1 MRVSKADFTRET
13 IIANG
18 MIGYLLLVITFF
30 CLNNVGINFI
40 QSSLD
45 AFCFPIIITG
55 GSFLVGTITKKI
67 LFKKYRYNDKLKEFS
82 NAKTEVEK
90 KENELT
96 EVNELIDSYIEE
108 IAVDTVKLKELEISL
123 KNANM
128 NEELTNTKSRAIS
141 PITDIETKNI
151 PRTRKLTND

>member
-1 MRVSKADFTRET
+1 MFS
-13 IIANG
+13 
-18 MIGYLLLVITFF
+18 Y
-30 CLNNVGINFI
+30 NNHRWFI
-40 QSSLD
+40 FSWNNY
-45 AFCFPIIITG
+45 
-55 GSFLVGTITKKI
+55 KKI

-108 IAVDTVKLKELEISL
+108 IAVDTVKLKELELSL
-123 KNANM
+123 KNADM

>member
-1 MRVSKADFTRET
+1 MEQ
-13 IIANG
+13 
-18 MIGYLLLVITFF
+18 L
-30 CLNNVGINFI
+30 
-40 QSSLD
+40 Q
-45 AFCFPIIITG
+45 
-55 GSFLVGTITKKI
+55 KKI
-67 LFKKYRYNDKLKEFS
+67 LFKKYRYNDKLKEFF

-123 KNANM
+123 KNANI
-128 NEELTNTKSRAIS
+128 NDELTNTKSRAIS
-141 PITDIETKNI
+141 PIIDIETKNI